1 MSQLPKTRFNLK
13 SPKAKKET
21 LIFMVFRYRGKKL
34 LYSTGLNILPKEWN
48 FKTQRPFDLER
59 RNDLWSIRNTLND
72 LSQWCR
78 SIYIDHEYGR
88 ISISDFKDILDERLG
103 RKAPEP
109 EERKISLFEFIDQ
122 EIATLKAENFKKS
135 SLKPYL
141 VHANVL
147 KEFAEENGKFS
158 FEDVDWNFK
167 TQLIDWL
174 SEREIKLS
182 YGNKTLELLKRFLER
197 ARRKQLHNNTKYQGS
212 GWLVPQKKA
221 IGQKI
226 ILNPDELQFL
236 SELQLSGYLKR
247 VRDLFLVGAGTG
259 QRFSDYSRL
268 KPHHFYK
275 TVKGTP
281 ILSLIAQKT
290 DVPAKVPLNIFPWL
304 LPLLEEYKYTSPI
317 LSMQKLNDGLK
328 ILCKDAEF
336 DQPVLLVEQYMGR
349 KAIVRKDYR
358 PKYELITTHTCRR
371 SFATNLYRM
380 GYTIGQIMPMT
391 GHATEGNLRTYI
403 GIDAEENAEEVAQS
417 IERRKANR
425 KNN

>member
-13 SPKAKKET
+13 FPKTKKET

-59 RNDLWSIRNTLND
+59 RNDLWSIRNTLDD

-88 ISISDFKDILDERLG
+88 ISISDFKYILDERLG

-109 EERKISLFEFIDQ
+109 EEKKISLFEFIDQ

-147 KEFAEENGKFS
+147 KEFAEENGEFS
-158 FEDVDWNFK
+158 FEDVDWNFR

-236 SELQLSGYLKR
+236 SELELSGYLKR

-328 ILCKDAEF
+328 ILCKDAGF

>member
-13 SPKAKKET
+13 FPKAKKET

-59 RNDLWSIRNTLND
+59 RNDLWSIRNTLDD

-88 ISISDFKDILDERLG
+88 ISISDFKDFLDERLG
-103 RKAPEP
+103 RKALEP
-109 EERKISLFEFIDQ
+109 EEKKITLFEFIDQ

-147 KEFAEENGKFS
+147 KEFAEENGEFS
-158 FEDVDWNFK
+158 FEDVDWNFR

-226 ILNPDELQFL
+226 ILNPDELQAL

-268 KPHHFYK
+268 KPHHFYT

-328 ILCKDAEF
+328 ILCKDAGF
-336 DQPVLLVEQYMGR
+336 DQLVLLVEQYMGR
-349 KAIVRKDYR
+349 KAVVRKDYR